1 MYHLTTQLPSPQQ
14 VCTSPMQT
22 GQQMQSPTSTMS
34 SPPSSNTPHSLVPRI
49 NLLHYLSITYL
60 SIYLYI
66 HLILLVLL
74 DLYSWFFY
82 RTFSASSTTK
92 HLCAICGDR
101 ASGKHYGVYRFVYL
115 ISFVNCWLIIM
126 MMISSMIIIIV
137 DILLYTKILFLYL
150 NY

>member
-1 MYHLTTQLPSPQQ
+1 MHHLTTQLPSPQQ

-49 NLLHYLSITYL
+49 NLLHYLSIIYL
-60 SIYLYI
+60 SNI
-66 HLILLVLL
+66 HLILLFLL
-74 DLYSWFFY
+74 HPYSWFFY

-101 ASGKHYGVYRFVYL
+101 ASGKHYGVYRFVSL
-115 ISFVNCWLIIM
+115 ISFVNYWLIIM
-126 MMISSMIIIIV
+126 MMISSMIIIIM
-137 DILLYTKILFLYL
+137 DKKKFSFYI
-150 NY
+150 